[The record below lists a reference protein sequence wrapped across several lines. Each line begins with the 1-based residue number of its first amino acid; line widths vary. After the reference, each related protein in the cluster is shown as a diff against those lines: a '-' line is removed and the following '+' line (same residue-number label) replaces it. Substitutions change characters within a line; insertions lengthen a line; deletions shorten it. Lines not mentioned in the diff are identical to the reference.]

1 MNLSLNRPT
10 TAFLFVC
17 LVSLLAARGIV
28 PAMSKIGTDFPSY
41 LTAAKIV
48 ADRGQVDRLYD
59 IAWFQEQMRIYG
71 IGTPREGKFSP
82 HPPPTALLF
91 LPLAHL
97 EPLNALRVVTGVSVL
112 SLVCSI
118 LLFSR
123 ILSWN
128 FIDSTVFVLLSGY
141 AVINALR
148 LGQPYIVV
156 SLSCIL
162 GYYAYLKGWPL
173 LAGMCFGLFVP
184 FKYFPVVMLIY
195 FGCRKEWKIVL
206 GGAVAILAVAFVSI
220 SVLGWKIHE
229 IFLSSVLG
237 NHLVANI
244 RMQDPFAAS
253 FQSFDT
259 LFRRLF
265 VFDATSNP
273 QPLFARA
280 GLAIISVAITKAAIL
295 CAAVAALVK
304 LGRNHPTTSTAPSIG
319 IIGILTLL
327 VAPATATYHFVLL
340 WLPVGLL
347 IDYLFRERSPQSAYF
362 VIGTYAL
369 IGFFPY
375 RFTQPFEGRGALT
388 VIAYP
393 RLFLLLAMLITCVY
407 IIWNMPE
414 PASRTTATPTQA
426 FTR

>member
-1 MNLSLNRPT
+1 L
-10 TAFLFVC
+10 
-17 LVSLLAARGIV
+17 
-28 PAMSKIGTDFPSY
+28 
-41 LTAAKIV
+41 
-48 ADRGQVDRLYD
+48 
-59 IAWFQEQMRIYG
+59 
-71 IGTPREGKFSP
+71 
-82 HPPPTALLF
+82 

-118 LLFSR
+118 LLLSR
-123 ILSWN
+123 ILSWS
-128 FIDSTVFVLLSGY
+128 FIDSAVFVLLSGY
-141 AVINALR
+141 ALINALR
-148 LGQPYIVV
+148 FGQPYIVV

-173 LAGMCFGLFVP
+173 LAGVCFGLFVP
-184 FKYFPVVMLIY
+184 FKYFPVVILVY

-206 GGAVAILAVAFVSI
+206 GGAVAILAIAFLSI

-244 RMQDPFAAS
+244 SMQDPFTAT

-273 QPLFARA
+273 HPLFARA
-280 GLAIISVAITKAAIL
+280 GLEIISIAITKAAIL
-295 CAAVAALVK
+295 CAAVATLVK
-304 LGRNHPTTSTAPSIG
+304 LGRNNPTTSTAPSIG

-340 WLPVGLL
+340 WLPLGLL

-362 VIGTYAL
+362 LMGAYAL

-375 RFTQPFEGRGALT
+375 RFTQPFEGRGGLT

-393 RLFLLLAMLITCVY
+393 RLFLLLAMLIACLY
-407 IIWNMPE
+407 IIWNIPQ
-414 PASRTTATPTQA
+414 PASRTTATPA
-426 FTR
+426 

>member
-1 MNLSLNRPT
+1 MNFSLNRPT
-10 TAFLFVC
+10 AAFLFVC
-17 LVSLLAARGIV
+17 LASLLVARGIV
-28 PAMSKIGTDFPSY
+28 PAMSKIDTDFPSY

-59 IAWFQEQMRIYG
+59 IPWFQEQMRIYR
-71 IGTPREGKFSP
+71 IGKPSAGKFSP
-82 HPPPTALLF
+82 HPPPTALLL
-91 LPLAHL
+91 LPLARL

-118 LLFSR
+118 LLLSR
-123 ILSWN
+123 ILSWS

-141 AVINALR
+141 AVLNTLR

-184 FKYFPVVMLIY
+184 FKYFPVVVLIY

-206 GGAVAILAVAFVSI
+206 GGAVAILAVAFMSI

-244 RMQDPFAAS
+244 SMQDPFTAS

-273 QPLFARA
+273 HPLFARA

-295 CAAVAALVK
+295 CAAVATLVR
-304 LGRNHPTTSTAPSIG
+304 LGRNNSATSTAPSIG
-319 IIGILTLL
+319 IIGIVTLL
-327 VAPATATYHFVLL
+327 VAPATATYHFALL

-347 IDYLFRERSPQSAYF
+347 IDYFFRERSPQSAYF
-362 VIGTYAL
+362 IIGIYAL

-375 RFTQPFEGRGALT
+375 RFTQPFEGRGGLT
-388 VIAYP
+388 VMAYP
-393 RLFLLLAMLITCVY
+393 RLFLLLAMLIACVY
-407 IIWNMPE
+407 AVWNVPE
-414 PASRTTATPTQA
+414 PGSGTAATPT
-426 FTR
+426 